1 MFPSFLTVAYKE
13 LGRIP
18 TIEEIDTVYDLPE
31 DKESDEY
38 KEKVKILTWY
48 CDVYLEAAAGKEFYG
63 SGKRFYERAT
73 ASTWLVD
80 DFGSK
85 KRKVKVVPVQS
96 EALGR
101 VMYHNC
107 HEKWLHICPMKAKH
121 GKDWP
126 IPKKTKEN
134 KDDPQIKKY
143 HTTLYSNPDAGQ
155 VKGGGWSDEGY
166 EKYDECVADIKKI
179 RDQDRKNKHVLYK
192 MCLDLIREKHG
203 ITSTAPAPKKKRKKT
218 PQVGPKKKRY
228 VPKVVEEDFDE
239 DDFSV
244 GSEGSAGV

>member
-1 MFPSFLTVAYKE
+1 MAYKE

-18 TIEEIDTVYDLPE
+18 TIEETDTVCDLPE

-134 KDDPQIKKY
+134 KDDPKIKKY